1 MMTRADDEFARTLVR
16 ECRTE
21 VDAELKSIH
30 DRITEN
36 MWTPD
41 RAEKLAEQV
50 LTRAIP
56 QIEERM
62 LTKLKINVGEATLS
76 VGKRAA
82 QIIGVFVLAA
92 AFYISSHKWPWS
104 S

>member
-1 MMTRADDEFARTLVR
+1 MCRTDDEFARTLVR
-16 ECRTE
+16 ECRIE
-21 VDAELKSIH
+21 VDAELREIH
-30 DRITEN
+30 DRITQN

-41 RAEKLAEQV
+41 RAEQLAEQV

-62 LTKLKINVGEATLS
+62 MTKLKISVGEATIS

-92 AFYISSHKWPWS
+92 TFYISSHQWPWS
-104 S
+104 K

>member
-1 MMTRADDEFARTLVR
+1 MDRTDDEFARTLVR
-16 ECRTE
+16 ECRRE
-21 VDAELKSIH
+21 VDDELQSIH

-41 RAEKLAEQV
+41 RAEQLAEQV

-62 LTKLKINVGEATLS
+62 LTKLKISVGEATLS

-92 AFYISSHKWPWS
+92 AFYISSHQWPWS
-104 S
+104 K

>member
-1 MMTRADDEFARTLVR
+1 MTRADDEFARTLVR
-16 ECRTE
+16 ECRIE
-21 VDAELKSIH
+21 VDAELQSIH
-30 DRITEN
+30 DRITEH

-41 RAEKLAEQV
+41 RAERLAEQV

-56 QIEERM
+56 QIEDRM
-62 LTKLKINVGEATLS
+62 LTKLKIGVGEATLS

-82 QIIGVFVLAA
+82 QIVGVFVLAA
-92 AFYISSHKWPWS
+92 AFWISSHKWPWS

>member
-16 ECRTE
+16 ECRVE

-41 RAEKLAEQV
+41 RAEKLAEHV

-56 QIEERM
+56 QIEDRM
-62 LTKLKINVGEATLS
+62 MMKLKIGVGEATLS

-92 AFYISSHKWPWS
+92 AFWISSHKWPWS

>member
-1 MMTRADDEFARTLVR
+1 VPPDDEFASTLVR
-16 ECRTE
+16 QCRRE
-21 VDAELKSIH
+21 VDDELQSIH

-41 RAEKLAEQV
+41 RAERLAEEV

-56 QIEERM
+56 AIEARM
-62 LTKLKINVGEATLS
+62 LTNLKISVGEATLS

-92 AFYISSHKWPWS
+92 AFYITSHKWPWS